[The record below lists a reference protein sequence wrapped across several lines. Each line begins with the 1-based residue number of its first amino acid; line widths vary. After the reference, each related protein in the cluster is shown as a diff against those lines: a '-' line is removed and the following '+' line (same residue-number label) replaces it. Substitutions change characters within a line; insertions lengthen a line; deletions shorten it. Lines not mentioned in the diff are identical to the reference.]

1 MTIHE
6 INEKIIIDEC
16 FKGDAEAYY
25 AFKKSEEYELSM
37 KSTEEAFKT
46 FIEEHRKIE
55 EENQKI
61 ALLNLIAY
69 CMKGE
74 EKWKLTL

>member
-1 MTIHE
+1 
-6 INEKIIIDEC
+6 
-16 FKGDAEAYY
+16 
-25 AFKKSEEYELSM
+25 M

-55 EENQKI
+55 EENQKVV
-61 ALLNLIAY
+61 LLNLIAY

-74 EKWKLTL
+74 GK

>member
-74 EKWKLTL
+74 GK

>member
-25 AFKKSEEYELSM
+25 AFKKSEEYELFM

-46 FIEEHRKIE
+46 FIEEYRKE
-55 EENQKI
+55 GERQKLI
-61 ALLNLIAY
+61 LLLN
-69 CMKGE
+69 CKKGE
-74 EKWKLTL
+74 EKWK